1 MLLTPLQIN
10 MSIENPTF
18 SRILVAVDGSELSLN
33 AAERALDIA
42 RHFNANLYAI
52 TVTYIPESY
61 HLKQEDIMDKS
72 KNRESM
78 TDAKIWLDNF
88 MQAAKE
94 SNVILKTE
102 LINSHRPVDYVI
114 MEYAEQEKIDLIV
127 MGTRGSSGLKDLLV
141 GSVTSSVVTYAHC
154 PVMVVK

>member
-1 MLLTPLQIN
+1 

-33 AAERALDIA
+33 AAERALDLA

-78 TDAKIWLDNF
+78 TDAKTWLDNF

>member
-1 MLLTPLQIN
+1 MLLTPLEIN

-33 AAERALDIA
+33 AADRALDLA

-61 HLKQEDIMDKS
+61 HLKQEDIMNES

-78 TDAKIWLDNF
+78 TDAKTWLDNF
-88 MQAAKE
+88 TQAAKE

-127 MGTRGSSGLKDLLV
+127 IGTRGSSGLKDLLV

>member
-1 MLLTPLQIN
+1 

>member
-33 AAERALDIA
+33 AAERALDLA

>member
-1 MLLTPLQIN
+1 MLLTPLEIN

-33 AAERALDIA
+33 AAERALDLA

-78 TDAKIWLDNF
+78 TDAKTWLDNF